1 MNEIDLSI
9 RFGLSLALGLFLGL
23 ERQLS
28 HNVSLLP
35 DQLKS
40 TPDDAALD
48 VALDAGEDR
57 SLDSSERH
65 FAGVRTFSLI
75 SLLGAIS
82 LYIGQSLGMEWMFI
96 VVFGALAL
104 LLIASN
110 VLWHLSGTTGTTTY
124 ITAMLA
130 FLIGGLCMQG
140 MFLLAVSVT
149 VSIAFI
155 LAIKKWINR
164 MIVRIEPE
172 DISATLKFAIITA
185 IVLPLLPDRNFG
197 WGDWQYLNPYKIWLM
212 VVLISAINFVSYVLM
227 KAIGEESGI
236 GLTGLIG
243 GLISSTAITLGF
255 ARRSVAEPELSTS
268 LTMGV
273 ILSWSVMVVRIV
285 ALVVLLRPELIGG
298 LTISLT
304 MLLLPGL
311 IYAFYLWKSDR
322 ETAQTTIA
330 KKRPNPF
337 ELGVAIKFGLLF
349 GGVTFIAHVA
359 RDLFGESGVYAA
371 SALSALT
378 DVDPVVLSMME
389 LAGQNGDFGPVAVRA
404 ILIAAFA
411 NTVTKGAMVLALAH
425 PTMKRRMAPALVL
438 YAAGALVAFFV
449 S

>member
-1 MNEIDLSI
+1 MSEIDLSI

-35 DQLKS
+35 DRLKS
-40 TPDDAALD
+40 TPDDA
-48 VALDAGEDR
+48 ALDAGEDR

-110 VLWHLSGTTGTTTY
+110 ILWHLSGTTGTTTY

-236 GLTGLIG
+236 GLTGIIG

-304 MLLLPGL
+304 MLLVPGL
-311 IYAFYLWKSDR
+311 LYAFYLWKSDR
-322 ETAQTTIA
+322 ETAQTTIE
-330 KKRPNPF
+330 KKRANPF
-337 ELGVAIKFGLLF
+337 ELGEAIRFGLLF
-349 GGVTFIAHVA
+349 GGVSFVAHVA

-378 DVDPVVLSMME
+378 DVDPIVLSMVE
-389 LAGQNGDFGPVAVRA
+389 LAGQNGGFGPIAVRA
-404 ILIAAFA
+404 ILIAAFT

-425 PTMKRRMAPALVL
+425 PTMKRRMAPALGL

>member
-1 MNEIDLSI
+1 MSEIDLSI

-35 DQLKS
+35 DRLKS
-40 TPDDAALD
+40 TPDDA
-48 VALDAGEDR
+48 ALDAGEDR

-82 LYIGQSLGMEWMFI
+82 LYIGQSLGMEWMFV

-337 ELGVAIKFGLLF
+337 ELGEAIKFGLLF

-378 DVDPVVLSMME
+378 DVDPIVLSMAE
-389 LAGQNGDFGPVAVRA
+389 LAGQNGGFGPVAVRA
-404 ILIAAFA
+404 ILIAAFT
-411 NTVTKGAMVLALAH
+411 NTVTKGVMVLALAH
-425 PTMKRRMAPALVL
+425 PTMKKRMAPALVL

-449 S
+449 A

>member
-1 MNEIDLSI
+1 MSEFDLSI

-28 HNVSLLP
+28 HNVSPFP
-35 DQLKS
+35 DRLKS
-40 TPDDAALD
+40 TPDDAS
-48 VALDAGEDR
+48 LDAGEER

-82 LYIGQSLGMEWMFI
+82 LYIGQSLEMDWMFI
-96 VVFGALAL
+96 VVFAALAL

-110 VLWHLSGTTGTTTY
+110 ILWHLSGTTGTTTY

-155 LAIKKWINR
+155 LAIKNWINR

-197 WGDWQYLNPYKIWLM
+197 WGDWQYLNPYKVWLM
-212 VVLISAINFVSYVLM
+212 VVLISAINFISYVLM
-227 KAIGEESGI
+227 KAIGDESGI
-236 GLTGLIG
+236 GLTGMIG
-243 GLISSTAITLGF
+243 GLVSSTAITLGF
-255 ARRSVAEPELSTS
+255 SRRSIAEPDLSIS

-273 ILSWSVMVVRIV
+273 ILSWSVMVLRMI
-285 ALVVLLRPELIGG
+285 ALVLLLRPELMGG
-298 LTISLT
+298 LSISLS
-304 MLLLPGL
+304 MLLFPGL
-311 IYAFYLWKSDR
+311 LYALYLWKSDR
-322 ETAQTTIA
+322 ETAKTTIA
-330 KKRPNPF
+330 KKRTNPF
-337 ELGVAIKFGLLF
+337 ELAEAIKFGLLF
-349 GGVTFIAHVA
+349 GAVSFIAHVA
-359 RDLFGESGVYAA
+359 RDLFGAGGVYMA

-378 DVDPVVLSMME
+378 DVDAIVLSMTE
-389 LAGQNGDFGPVAVRA
+389 LAGHNDGFDAIAVRA
-404 ILIAAFA
+404 ILIAAFT
-411 NTVTKGAMVLALAH
+411 NTVTKGVMVLALAH
-425 PTMKRRMAPALVL
+425 PAMKKCMVPALGL
-438 YAAGALVAFFV
+438 YAAGALAAFFLA
-449 S
+449 